1 MTVKQRYSTPGPLP
15 AHPLE
20 TELIDCDG
28 NITAY
33 PAKEQV
39 ICSAACKQE
48 LWLQV
53 EKLDRTE
60 SKRLKSG

>member
-1 MTVKQRYSTPGPLP
+1 MTVKQRYSAPGPLP

-20 TELIDCDG
+20 AELIDCDG

-39 ICSAACKQE
+39 ICSAACE
-48 LWLQV
+48 LRNDGCKSRSW
-53 EKLDRTE
+53 TE
-60 SKRLKSG
+60 WNQRG